1 MGGKGEQWSLDV
13 GRERTARPEQPEAI
27 FADRG
32 LASKLVQSPGR
43 RWGMIAGVAI
53 DLHELGCC
61 RVPTQAV
68 CGNADGLHVLPANGV
83 VMEQHD

>member
-1 MGGKGEQWSLDV
+1 
-13 GRERTARPEQPEAI
+13 
-27 FADRG
+27 
-32 LASKLVQSPGR
+32 
-43 RWGMIAGVAI
+43 MIAGIAI